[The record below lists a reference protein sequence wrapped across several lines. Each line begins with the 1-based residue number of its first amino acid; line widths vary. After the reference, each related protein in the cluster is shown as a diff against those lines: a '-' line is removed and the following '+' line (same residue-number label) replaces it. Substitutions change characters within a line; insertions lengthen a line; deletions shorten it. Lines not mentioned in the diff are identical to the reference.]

1 MPKAQV
7 PHHRQHCEQGFTLLE
22 VMVSLLIFA
31 IGILGL
37 LSAQSAAVK
46 DASTARYR
54 SMAAASAADLVDRMW
69 ISDRTATTLQANFS
83 SSDAGSGYTEWLERL
98 EATGLPG
105 VQSNPPSVSFTTVA
119 GGTSSSDSS
128 SLATIEVH
136 WKAPGESAAHTYT
149 AVAQIK

>member
-1 MPKAQV
+1 MAKARV
-7 PHHRQHCEQGFTLLE
+7 FPPRARQEQGFTLLE
-22 VMVSLLIFA
+22 VLVSLLIFA

-46 DASTARYR
+46 DSSTARYR

-69 ISDRTATTLQANFS
+69 ISDRTAATLQANFS
-83 SSDAGSGYTEWLERL
+83 STDAGTGYTEWLERL

-105 VQSNPPSVSFTTVA
+105 VDSNPPSVTFSTVA
-119 GGTSSSDSS
+119 GGTTSSDSS

-136 WKAPGESAAHTYT
+136 WKAPGESTAHTYT
-149 AVAQIK
+149 AVAQLK